1 MNNIEDLFRDADD
14 KLMEMPSGRAW
25 NKLENRLEARVSDRD
40 RERLRLK
47 GQFTRQM
54 SVAAAVLATVL
65 AAGVWATLYIL
76 PANTDRLAEGKV
88 THFEPGMQDVAAAE
102 EVTTL
107 VPIEPTTDNRFTPQA
122 DKKAAAPDISTATM
136 SVQPQIPTP
145 AATEKIVVANLP
157 PQAATTSIA
166 PSPIAKADVPAEN
179 YTDKNKD
186 GIDDKYAAET
196 KNIASKTAPK
206 AATPAKPSIKTP
218 AKPATE
224 SMMNSVTKGQEI
236 VKQAML
242 TDLKWLLGT
251 WNNKDKTFASMEEW
265 RLDGRFTMY
274 GNTVVVRGKD
284 STRTETIKIQ
294 QEGNLL
300 ALYTTIDASGKIYRY
315 ELQDREPSKWTFV
328 NTEIAFPQTIVLE
341 QKDRN
346 GFQILMQNGANI
358 RSDKEQFDYLKQRN
372 VILQGQAMRQMA
384 R

>member
-65 AAGVWATLYIL
+65 AAGVWAMLNIL
-76 PANTDRLAEGKV
+76 PTNTDRLAEGKV

-102 EVTTL
+102 ETTTL
-107 VPIEPTTDNRFTPQA
+107 APIEPTTDNRFTPQA
-122 DKKAAAPDISTATM
+122 EKKAAAPDISTATM

-145 AATEKIVVANLP
+145 VATEKIVVANLP

-166 PSPIAKADVPAEN
+166 PSPTIN
-179 YTDKNKD
+179 YTDKNVN
-186 GIDDKYAAET
+186 GIDDKYEAET
-196 KNIASKTAPK
+196 KNMASKAAPK
-206 AATPAKPSIKTP
+206 AATTAKPSIKTP

-251 WNNKDKTFASMEEW
+251 WDNKDKTFASMEEW

-300 ALYTTIDASGKIYRY
+300 ALYTTIDASGKVYRY

-328 NTEIAFPQTIVLE
+328 NTEIAFPQTIILE

-346 GFQILMQNGANI
+346 GFQFLMQNGANI

-372 VILQGQAMRQMA
+372 AILQGQAVRQMV